1 MYDMVSSLKADKKSL
16 KDEVVYLQSQSKRSN
31 LVFANIEESD
41 TETNIET

>member
-1 MYDMVSSLKADKKSL
+1 MYDKVSSLEADKKSL
-16 KDEVVYLQSQSKRSN
+16 KDEVVYLQSQSIRSN